1 MRIVIIGA
9 GVIGSSLAWRL
20 AERGQQVTLVDRAA
34 PGTGATGST
43 FAWMNSNQKTPEDY
57 YALNL
62 AGMRLHRQLRDELG
76 STPWLHET
84 GNVFWFTEDDDVAEL
99 EGRVARLQSWGYH
112 AEWID
117 RRTLAEMEPDL
128 TPEAEVEHMAYF
140 PDEAW
145 VDGPALVHRLT
156 TLAIEHGAVLRR
168 AHEVTTFER
177 TGERI
182 TGVRLADGSII
193 NADLVVNCA
202 GPSAAHVAELAGR
215 VLPMEAR
222 PGLVLRVSNV
232 EGLLRRVVHA
242 PLLHMRPDAG
252 GLVMLHHGDAD
263 ESLIRGEAP
272 FEWIETFF
280 ERARAYSPRFA
291 NARLSGWSI
300 GVRPIPEDNRTSAGT
315 VKTIPGYA
323 EIVTH
328 SGITLGPLLGTLV
341 ARQIVDGTT
350 DSLLEPFSP
359 DRFTSG

>member
-1 MRIVIIGA
+1 MKIVIIGA

-20 AERGQQVTLVDRAA
+20 AEHGQQVTLVDRAA

-62 AGMRLHRQLRDELG
+62 AGMRMHRQLRDELG
-76 STPWLHET
+76 STPWLHDT
-84 GNVFWFTEDDDVAEL
+84 GNVFWFTDDDDVAEL
-99 EGRVARLQSWGYH
+99 EGRVARLQSWGYQ

-117 RRTLAEMEPDL
+117 RATLKEMEPDL
-128 TPEAEVEHMAYF
+128 IPESEVEHMAYF
-140 PDEAW
+140 RDEAW
-145 VDGPALVHRLT
+145 VDGPSLVHRLST
-156 TLAIEHGAVLRR
+156 RAMEHGAVLRL
-168 AHEVTTFER
+168 AHEVTAFER
-177 TGERI
+177 TGDRI
-182 TGVRLADGSII
+182 TGVRFADGTGIT
-193 NADLVVNCA
+193 ADLVVNCA
-202 GPSAAHVAELAGR
+202 GPSAARIARLAGR
-215 VLPMEAR
+215 FLPMDAR

-232 EGLLRRVVHA
+232 DGVLGRVVHA
-242 PLLHMRPDAG
+242 PLLHMRPDAD

-263 ESLIRGEAP
+263 ESLIRREPP

-300 GVRPIPEDNRTSAGT
+300 GVRPIPEDNRTSAGP
-315 VKTIPGYA
+315 VERIPGYA

-341 ARQIVDGTT
+341 ARQIVDGIT
-350 DSLLEPFSP
+350 DPLLDPFSP